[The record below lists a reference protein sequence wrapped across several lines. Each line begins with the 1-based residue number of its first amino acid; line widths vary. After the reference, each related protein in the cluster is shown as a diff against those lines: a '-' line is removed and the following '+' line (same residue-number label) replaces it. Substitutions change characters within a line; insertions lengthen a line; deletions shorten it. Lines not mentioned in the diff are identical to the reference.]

1 MFNCATCIIAT
12 YATALQKC
20 TIHDTPD
27 SNKYSM
33 LNGNIN
39 NRYQRIELCLYI
51 CAKDEILHFV
61 YIVQHI
67 DWYLCYKFINYIVKF
82 FTQNENIT
90 HNNLLSCNY
99 YAARTGFNIPCALSL
114 KRYRFHACERLRVDR
129 NYM

>member
-20 TIHDTPD
+20 TVHDTPD

-51 CAKDEILHFV
+51 CARRNSSFCVHCTA
-61 YIVQHI
+61 HRNC
-67 DWYLCYKFINYIVKF
+67 YLC
-82 FTQNENIT
+82 
-90 HNNLLSCNY
+90 
-99 YAARTGFNIPCALSL
+99 
-114 KRYRFHACERLRVDR
+114 
-129 NYM
+129 

>member
-51 CAKDEILHFV
+51 CAKILRFRRNSSFCVHCTA
-61 YIVQHI
+61 YRN
-67 DWYLCYKFINYIVKF
+67 WYLC
-82 FTQNENIT
+82 
-90 HNNLLSCNY
+90 
-99 YAARTGFNIPCALSL
+99 
-114 KRYRFHACERLRVDR
+114 
-129 NYM
+129 

>member
-20 TIHDTPD
+20 TVHDTPD

-51 CAKDEILHFV
+51 CAKDEILYFV
-61 YIVQHI
+61 CIVQPI
-67 DWYLCYKFINYIVKF
+67 
-82 FTQNENIT
+82 E
-90 HNNLLSCNY
+90 
-99 YAARTGFNIPCALSL
+99 TGIYVDKLHSQIL
-114 KRYRFHACERLRVDR
+114 RSKRKYHT
-129 NYM
+129 

>member
-67 DWYLCYKFINYIVKF
+67 ETGIYINKLHSQILC
-82 FTQNENIT
+82 
-90 HNNLLSCNY
+90 S
-99 YAARTGFNIPCALSL
+99 
-114 KRYRFHACERLRVDR
+114 KRKYHT
-129 NYM
+129 